1 MKKPAGNAF
10 PAHRRAVQRVL
21 TGDGSHTLRL
31 PDLDETYHAPA
42 GALAEARHVYVGEGL
57 DFYRQ
62 ETGKAPIRLLEVGFG
77 TGLNALLSLD
87 SARRHGAGLHY
98 IALEPH
104 PLPPAACTDLNYC
117 VLAGLPELE
126 PHFERMHRCA
136 WEELCSLDPSFV
148 LQKHRARLQDFSSEE
163 PFDLVYFDAFAPEK
177 QPELWEPT
185 QLERVVS
192 MMAPDAALVSYCAQG
207 RFKRALR
214 ALGLEV
220 KRRPGPAGGKFH
232 MVRARKS

>member
-1 MKKPAGNAF
+1 M
-10 PAHRRAVQRVL
+10 QRVL

-87 SARRHGAGLHY
+87 FARNNRIALHY
-98 IALEPH
+98 VALEPH
-104 PLPPAACTDLNYC
+104 PLATETCTDLNYC
-117 VLAGLPELE
+117 ALAGLPGLE

-136 WEELCSLDPSFV
+136 WEKLCSLDPLFT
-148 LQKHRARLQDFSSEE
+148 LEKRHTRLQDFSSEE

-177 QPELWEPT
+177 QPELWEPA
-185 QLERVVS
+185 QLERVAG
-192 MMAPDAALVSYCAQG
+192 MMASGAALVSYCAQG

-214 ALGLEV
+214 ALGLDV